1 MVKLSK
7 RLFSL
12 LTVMAICLSIVPIS
26 VFADDHSITKQP
38 DAVIHINPET
48 LEYDVGFNADFIPQ
62 TVEIYRKKSNTQY
75 ELYNTVHPALSSN
88 VTLSIDSDADPT
100 YMYYVKPHYAP
111 SEGVMSEPFSL
122 RADTLKI
129 ETQPESVIS
138 IDPVTLRSYVNFETN
153 FVPKKVIVY
162 RAKENAAGDVLSNN
176 PIAEIVPDSKS
187 ISVPVEP
194 QDPNDSFYGMY
205 YYAMAFYSD
214 DYGVATNRFSFSK
227 NLLKVEKQPDQS
239 IGVDTETLKCN
250 VKFETSFT
258 PVKVK
263 IIHAKDNAVGDQLLY
278 KVAATAYPD
287 SCNISIPIDPDS
299 QFDIYNGWYY
309 YAEIYYTDDYWIT
322 TNHFVLSS
330 STLEFEYEP
339 INDADGNVI
348 YLDTDELE
356 YCLHFKTNFI
366 PKEVK
371 LVHFNRDNDGYIN
384 QQRTE
389 SSYIPTKSEGDF
401 NIPYDHEFWQS
412 AQYGEYHI
420 EAYYSDTL
428 YITSAAFKLSSSSIS
443 FVQQPENS
451 VFNLDQNTYNVEFE
465 TSFAPTELWLVRKNG
480 TEKKIVAG
488 VAKSENGYAKHTAVG
503 FAKRDSNPPG
513 PGYYIRAYYDG
524 GVNEGGRYIDSS
536 EFSLIDNI
544 PAFTIEP
551 EDADF
556 ITGQAQAPTITWD
569 INFEPVEF
577 GIVKVNEDGT
587 EESPAWYVDPLPII
601 KSKQPSSLGIGKY
614 RLAAKYSEDA
624 EPVLSRI
631 FTIREFKFNH
641 DPSENDYDLEANYN
655 ETCYFTWDLSSK
667 ALKQQVIYKPVNS
680 SEPAAS
686 IDIKNTAYIYGDI
699 YGYGCEID
707 SSNKWED
714 YECFIRAWAK
724 GYEDKYIDSDKFIIH
739 MKGRGVSIEPNGGT
753 YSLAMNDGVPSKEF
767 VDHIE
772 VNENGKAVMPE
783 CIMTPP
789 AGTMFDCWVVT
800 DEKAYFYT
808 LEKAREN
815 GFSIIYDSNL
825 HDSEYGFNFSEF
837 YPGEEVDEELLQW
850 NVVFPLWKVKSYS
863 YSDCNFDKQYDGEP
877 ARICINELITPY
889 IPAEYFT
896 FYYDENGELQNKLK
910 PDMEV
915 KLYERNG
922 AGMTLLSENLTM
934 EYDASVPGGVRFI
947 YETSADVGTYSV
959 EFIYKGNRV
968 LLYDVSIT
976 EDTTVTYT
984 KVEAKEPT
992 YTEEGNTEYYI
1003 GSDGLYY
1010 VLEDDEY
1017 IVIGEGSWIIPMLVD
1032 EHAGMLPVDE
1042 YKANGTY
1049 PTQEGKVFAGW
1060 FADSE
1065 YTTPYMQ
1072 TTGYAYAKFINEKC
1086 ITVKWQ
1092 KRLDNPDP
1100 NKTDIRLVSTL
1111 DCGDYDSLHF
1121 VLTFTDNGFVIK
1133 DGQITRLYDSLDG
1146 FVNGENVSYTPDI
1159 FCEDS
1164 KYFAAY
1170 TITGMPNSLYDT
1182 SLTAQVY
1189 IITLDGT
1196 RVEGTPLTFKVA
1208 DDQSN
1213 N

>member
-1 MVKLSK
+1 MVKLFK

-12 LTVMAICLSIVPIS
+12 LTVLVICLSIVPMKVVAELDPIFRPDYKFTNQPEDCIFDSRTSEYTVTWLTDFLVDWFVVYKVIS
-26 VFADDHSITKQP
+26 GPAGRY
-38 DAVIHINPET
+38 E
-48 LEYDVGFNADFIPQ
+48 
-62 TVEIYRKKSNTQY
+62 EIAR
-75 ELYNTVHPALSSN
+75 EPLSSSLG
-88 VTLSIDSDADPT
+88 VYTFEDLTPDDAGTYLIKVFPKETDTGVPLSVD
-100 YMYYVKPHYAP
+100 
-111 SEGVMSEPFSL
+111 SEPFEL
-122 RADTLKI
+122 KYADNYFTV
-129 ETQPESVIS
+129 QPQSGDITT
-138 IDPVTLRSYVNFETN
+138 DRDYTVTWETN
-153 FVPKKVIVY
+153 FVPTKVELLEYGNVKETLYDVGKSESYTFTPITKDTSDIYVDTY
-162 RAKENAAGDVLSNN
+162 RLKAYWNDTDYKLS
-176 PIAEIVPDSKS
+176 
-187 ISVPVEP
+187 
-194 QDPNDSFYGMY
+194 DSFNV
-205 YYAMAFYSD
+205 SSSSL
-214 DYGVATNRFSFSK
+214 N
-227 NLLKVEKQPDQS
+227 VEIPAAS
-239 IGVDTETLKCN
+239 VDADMDVRKYHIN
-250 VKFETSFT
+250 WRSNFT
-258 PVKVK
+258 PVKTELRKFTYGDNSEFVK
-263 IIHAKDNAVGDQLLY
+263 ELTLVSKNEWGSGDIEIDGQIEKDCYY
-278 KVAATAYPD
+278 KICSYYNDTQYVSSESLCTKKAEFKFITAPAIVKNSD
-287 SCNISIPIDPDS
+287 SELNISAEFNFTPSKVEIVALEPGGEHVIASDNGGYEGLSKKYSYDFNYSLDLSYSLRAYYGDGEDECIKKECSFEYGFTAQPKNSTFSYSENAYIISFRTNFTPLQLQVWKRGASEPSTILQLDPDS
-299 QFDIYNGWYY
+299 ANQKEHIYLYGLEDWAFVPGEYYIKAWYSS
-309 YAEIYYTDDYWIT
+309 AEYV
-322 TNHFVLSS
+322 NSNNFVL
-330 STLEFEYEP
+330 
-339 INDADGNVI
+339 
-348 YLDTDELE
+348 
-356 YCLHFKTNFI
+356 HK
-366 PKEVK
+366 
-371 LVHFNRDNDGYIN
+371 
-384 QQRTE
+384 
-389 SSYIPTKSEGDF
+389 
-401 NIPYDHEFWQS
+401 
-412 AQYGEYHI
+412 
-420 EAYYSDTL
+420 
-428 YITSAAFKLSSSSIS
+428 
-443 FVQQPENS
+443 
-451 VFNLDQNTYNVEFE
+451 
-465 TSFAPTELWLVRKNG
+465 TELKF
-480 TEKKIVAG
+480 TEQ
-488 VAKSENGYAKHTAVG
+488 
-503 FAKRDSNPPG
+503 
-513 PGYYIRAYYDG
+513 
-524 GVNEGGRYIDSS
+524 
-536 EFSLIDNI
+536 
-544 PAFTIEP
+544 P

-556 ITGQAQAPTITWD
+556 VSGQAQAPTITWD

-601 KSKQPSSLGIGKY
+601 RSKQLRSLGVGQY
-614 RLAAKYSEDA
+614 RLAAKYREDA

-667 ALKQQVIYKPVNS
+667 ALRQQVFYKPVNS
-680 SEPAAS
+680 SGPAAS

-772 VNENGKAVMPE
+772 VDENGKAVMPE

-825 HDSEYGFNFSEF
+825 HDSEYGFNFIKL